1 MPTVQVR
8 FAPPLHERFVQECEK
23 RDISPSEFIRRAV
36 EAMMDHIDTPAK
48 GVVLSRSPNMLDRRE
63 HKIEMVTVPSA
74 ARKPPEV
81 PGVFKASEMP
91 DAPKPAIGS
100 TRRVMGKDPK
110 SAAPMMLRKERLIR
124 YDEDEA
130 VWEAI
135 KP

>member
-48 GVVLSRSPNMLDRRE
+48 GVVVSRPPNMLDRRE
-63 HKIEMVTVPSA
+63 HKIEM
-74 ARKPPEV
+74 
-81 PGVFKASEMP
+81 ASELT
-91 DAPKPAIGS
+91 DAPRHAIGS
-100 TRRVMGKDPK
+100 MRRVMGKDPK
-110 SAAPMMLRKERLIR
+110 SAAPMMLRKERLVR